1 MELILNHIWHHLIN
15 QALLI
20 PLTRLQMKL
29 MACSVV
35 TVTQLEGYLRLLLS
49 RLGLDPV
56 FLG

>member
-29 MACSVV
+29 MACTVV